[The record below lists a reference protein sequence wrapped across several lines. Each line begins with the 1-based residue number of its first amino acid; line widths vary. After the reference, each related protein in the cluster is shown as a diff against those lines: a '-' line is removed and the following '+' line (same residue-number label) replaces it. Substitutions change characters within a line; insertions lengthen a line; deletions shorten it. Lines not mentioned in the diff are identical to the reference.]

1 MLGSAAR
8 VSAIS
13 TTGAVFRQE
22 PLKKVVRA
30 TKNETIPTITLG
42 KCVERNR
49 PDISTDVLT
58 IESVADYQRLTK
70 LLAALPRP
78 FAVAV
83 ARVR

>member
-1 MLGSAAR
+1 MKVAR
-8 VSAIS
+8 AS
-13 TTGAVFRQE
+13 
-22 PLKKVVRA
+22 
-30 TKNETIPTITLG
+30 KNETIPTNTLG
-42 KCVERNR
+42 EFVSATRR

-58 IESVADYQRLTK
+58 IESAADYQRLSK